1 MCGDLDDY
9 DPGKHVE
16 LLLDGIKKHIGTPRV
31 ASSGTW
37 AQDIADLDLT
47 SSNKELLAHFMAMGS
62 AVSKRRNESEQL
74 ESIAQM
80 AQIHAYLSGVLTG
93 VLLDDGTLQQIGIQK
108 FLEGVSVGRA
118 IDQDVSADIAHGHS
132 HNHGHSHDHGHD
144 HHHHH

>member
-16 LLLDGIKKHIGTPRV
+16 LLLDGIKKHIGAPRM
-31 ASSGTW
+31 ASSSSW

-47 SSNKELLAHFMAMGS
+47 ASNKELLAHFMAMGS
-62 AVSKRRNESEQL
+62 AVSKRRDENEQL

-108 FLEGVSVGRA
+108 FLEGVSVGRS
-118 IDQDVSADIAHGHS
+118 IDQEVAADIAHGHS
-132 HNHGHSHDHGHD
+132 HDHHHE

>member
-31 ASSGTW
+31 ASSGSW

-47 SSNKELLAHFMAMGS
+47 ASNKELLAHFMAMGS
-62 AVSKRRNESEQL
+62 AVSKRRDENEQL

-108 FLEGVSVGRA
+108 FLEGVSVGRS
-118 IDQDVSADIAHGHS
+118 IDQDVAADIAHGHF
-132 HNHGHSHDHGHD
+132 HDQHHE
-144 HHHHH
+144 HHHH

>member
-31 ASSGTW
+31 ASSGSW

-47 SSNKELLAHFMAMGS
+47 ASNKELLAHFMAMGS
-62 AVSKRRNESEQL
+62 AVSKRRDENEQL

-80 AQIHAYLSGVLTG
+80 AQIHAYLSGILTG

-108 FLEGVSVGRA
+108 FLEGVSVGRS
-118 IDQDVSADIAHGHS
+118 IDQEVAADIAHGHS
-132 HNHGHSHDHGHD
+132 HDHHHE

>member
-31 ASSGTW
+31 ASSGSW

-47 SSNKELLAHFMAMGS
+47 ASNKELLAHFMAMGS
-62 AVSKRRNESEQL
+62 AVSKRRDENEQL

-80 AQIHAYLSGVLTG
+80 AQIHAYLSGILTG

-108 FLEGVSVGRA
+108 FWRE
-118 IDQDVSADIAHGHS
+118 
-132 HNHGHSHDHGHD
+132 
-144 HHHHH
+144 

>member
-31 ASSGTW
+31 ASSGSW

-47 SSNKELLAHFMAMGS
+47 ASNKELLAHFMAMGS
-62 AVSKRRNESEQL
+62 AVSKRRDENEQL

-93 VLLDDGTLQQIGIQK
+93 VLLDDGTLQQVGIQK
-108 FLEGVSVGRA
+108 FLEGVSVGRS
-118 IDQDVSADIAHGHS
+118 IDQEVAADIAHGHS
-132 HNHGHSHDHGHD
+132 HDHHHE

>member
-31 ASSGTW
+31 ASSGSW

-47 SSNKELLAHFMAMGS
+47 ASNKELLAHFMAMGS
-62 AVSKRRNESEQL
+62 AVSKRRDENEQL

-108 FLEGVSVGRA
+108 FLEGVSVGRS
-118 IDQDVSADIAHGHS
+118 IDQEVATDIAHGHS
-132 HNHGHSHDHGHD
+132 HDHLHE
-144 HHHHH
+144 HHHRH

>member
-9 DPGKHVE
+9 DPRKHVE

-31 ASSGTW
+31 ASSGSW
-37 AQDIADLDLT
+37 AQDIADLELT
-47 SSNKELLAHFMAMGS
+47 ASNKELLAHFMAMGS
-62 AVSKRRNESEQL
+62 AVSRRRDENEQL

-108 FLEGVSVGRA
+108 FLEGVSVGRS
-118 IDQDVSADIAHGHS
+118 IDQEVAADIAHGHS
-132 HNHGHSHDHGHD
+132 HGHHHGN
-144 HHHHH
+144 HHHH

>member
-31 ASSGTW
+31 ASSGSW

-47 SSNKELLAHFMAMGS
+47 ASNKELLAHFMAMGS
-62 AVSKRRNESEQL
+62 AVSKRRDETEQL

-108 FLEGVSVGRA
+108 FLEGVSVGRS
-118 IDQDVSADIAHGHS
+118 IDQEVATDIAHGHS
-132 HNHGHSHDHGHD
+132 HDHLHE
-144 HHHHH
+144 HHHRH

>member
-16 LLLDGIKKHIGTPRV
+16 LLLDGIKKHIGAPRV
-31 ASSGTW
+31 ASSGSW

-47 SSNKELLAHFMAMGS
+47 ASNKELLAHFMAMGS
-62 AVSKRRNESEQL
+62 AVSKRRDENEQL

-80 AQIHAYLSGVLTG
+80 AQIHAYLSGILTG

-108 FLEGVSVGRA
+108 FLEGVSVGRS
-118 IDQDVSADIAHGHS
+118 IDQEVAADIAHGHS
-132 HNHGHSHDHGHD
+132 HDHHHE

>member
-16 LLLDGIKKHIGTPRV
+16 LLLDGIKRHIGTPRV
-31 ASSGTW
+31 ASSGSW

-47 SSNKELLAHFMAMGS
+47 ASNKELLAHFMAMGS
-62 AVSKRRNESEQL
+62 AVSKRRDENEQL

-108 FLEGVSVGRA
+108 FLEGVSVGRS
-118 IDQDVSADIAHGHS
+118 IDQEVAADVA
-132 HNHGHSHDHGHD
+132 HGHSHDHHHE

>member
-31 ASSGTW
+31 ASSGSW

-47 SSNKELLAHFMAMGS
+47 ASNKELLAHFMAMGS
-62 AVSKRRNESEQL
+62 AVSKRRDENEQL

-80 AQIHAYLSGVLTG
+80 AQIHAYLSGILTG

-108 FLEGVSVGRA
+108 FLEGVSVGRS
-118 IDQDVSADIAHGHS
+118 IDQEVAADIAHGHS
-132 HNHGHSHDHGHD
+132 NDHHHE

>member
-31 ASSGTW
+31 ASSGSW
-37 AQDIADLDLT
+37 AQDVADLDLT
-47 SSNKELLAHFMAMGS
+47 ASNKELLAHFMAMGS
-62 AVSKRRNESEQL
+62 AVSKRRDENEQL

-108 FLEGVSVGRA
+108 FLEGVSVGRS
-118 IDQDVSADIAHGHS
+118 IDQEVAADIAHGHS
-132 HNHGHSHDHGHD
+132 HD
-144 HHHHH
+144 HHHEHHHH

>member
-16 LLLDGIKKHIGTPRV
+16 LLLDGIKRHIGTPRV
-31 ASSGTW
+31 ASSGSW

-47 SSNKELLAHFMAMGS
+47 ASNKELLAHFMAMGS
-62 AVSKRRNESEQL
+62 AVSKRRDENEQL

-108 FLEGVSVGRA
+108 FLEGVSVGRS
-118 IDQDVSADIAHGHS
+118 IDQEVAADIAHGHS
-132 HNHGHSHDHGHD
+132 HGHHHGN
-144 HHHHH
+144 HHHH